1 MGTVEKFRE
10 TSNNNL
16 KMTKPAIQNRLLGQ
30 HNYQKEV
37 HHADI
42 PRLLKHIQNRLHKSI
57 LRKVRQAITGDPERI
72 HQTG

>member
-1 MGTVEKFRE
+1 
-10 TSNNNL
+10 
-16 KMTKPAIQNRLLGQ
+16 MTKPAIQNRLLGQ

-57 LRKVRQAITGDPERI
+57 LRKVRQAITGDPER
-72 HQTG
+72 